1 MCRPSVADSG
11 ALCLRTRSS
20 ARPTS
25 SSSSTSSMMWTHLD
39 SFGIGRNASEWCRG
53 FTPRN
58 RSQTLLP
65 GSLPTNSPGM
75 LIESRSRK
83 PSTSV

>member
-1 MCRPSVADSG
+1 M
-11 ALCLRTRSS
+11 RTRSS

-25 SSSSTSSMMWTHLD
+25 SSRSTSSMMCTHRAGL
-39 SFGIGRNASEWCRG
+39 GIGRNASEWCRG

-58 RSQTLLP
+58 RSHTFEP

-75 LIESRSRK
+75 LIESRSRN

>member
-25 SSSSTSSMMWTHLD
+25 SSLSTSSMMCTHLLGL
-39 SFGIGRNASEWCRG
+39 GIGRNARLWWRG
-53 FTPRN
+53 LTPRK
-58 RSQTLLP
+58 RSHTFDP

>member
-20 ARPTS
+20 ARPTW
-25 SSSSTSSMMWTHLD
+25 SSSSTSSMMCTHLD
-39 SFGIGRNASEWCRG
+39 GFGIGRNASEWWRG
-53 FTPRN
+53 LTPRN
-58 RSQTLLP
+58 RSQTLEP